1 MANELMFL
9 LFVVGLLALG
19 FIIGFATAIILS
31 LE

>member
-19 FIIGFATAIILS
+19 FIVGFATAVILS